1 MTADTPPAH
10 PAPGRRTILRESG
23 LVVLVSIGASAIW
36 SVISFLRS
44 ATAPGGIAA
53 ADATLNSSHAPG
65 RPWLDLL
72 VQLTGIALA
81 LAPVLLALH
90 LLGAGAARRLGI
102 DGCRPG
108 RDLAAGAGL
117 AAIIGLPGLG
127 VYAAGRA
134 LGITAHVTPAALPD
148 VWWAIPVLVL
158 AAAQNA
164 ALEEIVGV
172 GYLSTRWRE
181 AGWSWRTVIALAALG
196 RGAYHLYQGLGAF
209 VGNVLMGVVFAAWFA
224 RTGRALPLVIAHTL
238 IDVVAFVGW
247 ALLAERLPGW
257 LG

>member
-102 DGCRPG
+102 DGRRPG
-108 RDLAAGAGL
+108 RDLD
-117 AAIIGLPGLG
+117 PGVRQPRDDL
-127 VYAAGRA
+127 
-134 LGITAHVTPAALPD
+134 
-148 VWWAIPVLVL
+148 LV
-158 AAAQNA
+158 AAAVWPPRPA
-164 ALEEIVGV
+164 
-172 GYLSTRWRE
+172 
-181 AGWSWRTVIALAALG
+181 
-196 RGAYHLYQGLGAF
+196 
-209 VGNVLMGVVFAAWFA
+209 
-224 RTGRALPLVIAHTL
+224 
-238 IDVVAFVGW
+238 
-247 ALLAERLPGW
+247 
-257 LG
+257 